1 MLFRPFNFQ
10 EGLLNIE
17 REERDT
23 KERNTLELL
32 TDVKKKWHDREE
44 AKIQKLRKDIEAANV
59 VVQVDLQSFYHFGC
73 VFIPCFINILQ

>member
-1 MLFRPFNFQ
+1 M
-10 EGLLNIE
+10 NIE
-17 REERDT
+17 REERDA

-59 VVQVDLQSFYHFGC
+59 VVQVRLYSEFDRHINLSLTNHSRQL
-73 VFIPCFINILQ
+73 FI

>member
-1 MLFRPFNFQ
+1 M
-10 EGLLNIE
+10 NIE
-17 REERDT
+17 REERDA

-59 VVQVDLQSFYHFGC
+59 VVQVRL
-73 VFIPCFINILQ
+73 